1 MQLQNC
7 FCQNIELFC
16 IFLPKSTSLHLHFIF
31 MYQYYLI
38 LLGFDTC
45 ITATCNMKFQCY
57 IISFQLIILNHF
69 LQLQKPFLWVGVV
82 GGEEGLGSISFSLNG
97 FCYSIALY
105 IITFILFMVSRSC
118 SSWWADDKASS
129 RMSVSFMSLSLSCFF
144 NSSTE
149 EASSASYKLSIGII
163 MLYTSFYPHAF
174 HSFCSFSQNLF
185 QMIVLLAS
193 SHKETSHSWNNL
205 GSMLLANENAG
216 ALCLTQLL
224 HDNHWEAIALWLR
237 QLLTRSILYL
247 RTRGV
252 GALDKALTIWHVDL

>member
-7 FCQNIELFC
+7 FCQNTELFC
-16 IFLPKSTSLHLHFIF
+16 IFLHKVPAYTSPLHLHVPVLFNF
-31 MYQYYLI
+31 AWVWYMYHCHMWYEISMLYYFFPI
-38 LLGFDTC
+38 
-45 ITATCNMKFQCY
+45 NN
-57 IISFQLIILNHF
+57 SW
-69 LQLQKPFLWVGVV
+69 PFFTRSKDLFWGWWVVKRGW
-82 GGEEGLGSISFSLNG
+82 EAYQFFLNG

-129 RMSVSFMSLSLSCFF
+129 RMSVSFMSLSRSCFF

-174 HSFCSFSQNLF
+174 HSFCSLSQNLF

-224 HDNHWEAIALWLR
+224 HDNHSEAIALWLR
-237 QLLTRSILYL
+237 QLLTRSIVYL

>member
-1 MQLQNC
+1 
-7 FCQNIELFC
+7 
-16 IFLPKSTSLHLHFIF
+16 
-31 MYQYYLI
+31 MYQYYLT

-45 ITATCNMKFQCY
+45 ITATRNMKFQCY
-57 IISFQLIILNHF
+57 ISFQLIIFYHL
-69 LQLQKPFLWVGVV
+69 LQLQKTFFWLWGWWVV
-82 GGEEGLGSISFSLNG
+82 KRGWEAYQFSLNG

-129 RMSVSFMSLSLSCFF
+129 RMSVSFMSLSRSCFF

-174 HSFCSFSQNLF
+174 HSFCSLSQNLF

-224 HDNHWEAIALWLR
+224 HDNHSEAIALWLR
-237 QLLTRSILYL
+237 QLLTRSIVYL